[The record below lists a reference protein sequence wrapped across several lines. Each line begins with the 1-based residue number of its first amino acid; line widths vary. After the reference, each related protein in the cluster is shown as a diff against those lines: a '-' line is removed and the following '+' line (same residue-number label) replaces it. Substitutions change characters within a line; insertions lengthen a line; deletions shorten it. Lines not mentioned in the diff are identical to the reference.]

1 MLSQSDQGRSRPIE
15 KVSREKLLQLIPQ
28 VAASIDVDPH
38 RLKTALI
45 RALDTAADRVA
56 DCSSRGLRLEL
67 GHHCRH
73 AHYSQLACITKP
85 HAL

>member
-1 MLSQSDQGRSRPIE
+1 MLIQPDQVRSQPVA

-28 VAASIDVDPH
+28 VAASINVEPQ

-45 RALDTAADRVA
+45 RALDTADTVA

-73 AHYSQLACITKP
+73 AHYS
-85 HAL
+85 

>member
-1 MLSQSDQGRSRPIE
+1 MLSQSDQVRSQPVA

-28 VAASIDVDPH
+28 VAVSIDVDPE

-45 RALDTAADRVA
+45 SALDTAADRVA

-73 AHYSQLACITKP
+73 AQYSCSSITKH